1 VKRGR
6 RRRRAEIDRSSGY
19 EDEEVDFFSLAI
31 MGDGKIGGY
40 NRETLKKKLF
50 FFCTFEHRWPH

>member
-1 VKRGR
+1 VKRG

-19 EDEEVDFFSLAI
+19 QDEEVDFFFSLAI

-40 NRETLKKKLF
+40 NRETLKKKTFFLF
-50 FFCTFEHRWPH
+50 TFEHRLPH